1 MADSPIDQLID
12 EVLGGDFDTERRAQV
27 ADEVAYQYFSKVR
40 EQAGG
45 QLDAETAQQINSMV
59 PIPREEKDDIMKRT
73 NRVARRVLRPLG
85 YKMLQVQ
92 GLDPETAEPA
102 AARAALEA
110 QLTPQQQAEVDA
122 EAQRLFAQQQ
132 AEVDAEA
139 QRLFAQVYLPE
150 MQAALED
157 IGVDT
162 RDPNTAW
169 EQFGS
174 DVMSRAEPPQQ
185 QSNQAPAVAL
195 GAVLGA
201 VVVLGVSCFG
211 RWLQRRRQQ
220 RRAGSSLGYSD
231 EVEEVEE
238 LVSDSLQDDASAYAE

>member
-122 EAQRLFAQQQ
+122 EAQRLFAQ
-132 AEVDAEA
+132 
-139 QRLFAQVYLPE
+139 VYLPE

>member
-122 EAQRLFAQQQ
+122 EAQRLFAQ
-132 AEVDAEA
+132 
-139 QRLFAQVYLPE
+139 VYLPE

-201 VVVLGVSCFG
+201 VVVLGVSSFG

>member
-12 EVLGGDFDTERRAQV
+12 DVLGGDFDTERRAQV

-59 PIPREEKDDIMKRT
+59 PIPQEERDDILKRT

-110 QLTPQQQAEVDA
+110 QLTP
-122 EAQRLFAQQQ
+122 QQQ

-201 VVVLGVSCFG
+201 VVALGVSSFG

-220 RRAGSSLGYSD
+220 RRGGSSVGGYSD